1 MSNPRICRPGSCTPS
16 CTAHERRDGCLTLV
30 GQYFFILLTGSL
42 FAGCGPVYTYL
53 NNDEKFERHLTL
65 PMSKEEVQHTLGTP
79 SLMLQRE
86 EGRLLIWEYR
96 LYPRY
101 HWVRELVACPFTVW
115 LGGCLFYPAIGVSD
129 PLYPEGYYVVLYDDQ
144 LCTWGSLKIVSESTT
159 CRSKPQTPKFDAEPS
174 SIAPPGSHPLP

>member
-1 MSNPRICRPGSCTPS
+1 MSNHRICRPGSRTPS
-16 CTAHERRDGCLTLV
+16 CAARERPGVCLTLV
-30 GQYFFILLTGSL
+30 GQYFFILLAGSL

-53 NNDEKFERHLTL
+53 NNDEKFERRLTL

-129 PLYPEGYYVVLYDDQ
+129 PSYPEGYYVVLYDDQ
-144 LCTWGSLKIVSESTT
+144 LCTWGSREIVSESKT

-174 SIAPPGSHPLP
+174 SMAPPGSHPPP

>member
-1 MSNPRICRPGSCTPS
+1 M
-16 CTAHERRDGCLTLV
+16 V
-30 GQYFFILLTGSL
+30 GQYFFILL
-42 FAGCGPVYTYL
+42 AGTSSGVVARCTPTL
-53 NNDEKFERHLTL
+53 NNDEKFERRLTL

-79 SLMLQRE
+79 SLMLQRKE
-86 EGRLLIWEYR
+86 SRLLIWEYR

-129 PLYPEGYYVVLYDDQ
+129 PSYPDGYYVVLYDDQ
-144 LCTWGSLKIVSESTT
+144 LCTWGSLEIVSESTT

-174 SIAPPGSHPLP
+174 LIAPPGSHPLPDSLHIQ